1 MQAITGQPS
10 TAPRVTVEQIQGVIK
25 TEAYHFNGLLAV
37 CFLTLA
43 NGFVVLGQSACAS
56 PDLFDEKKG
65 RELARKDAEN
75 KIWPLE
81 GYLLKQRL
89 YEEELKAK
97 EKTANDLLAGWLPD

>member
-10 TAPRVTVEQIQGVIK
+10 TAPRVTVEQIQAVIK
-25 TEAYHFNGLLAV
+25 AEEYLFNGLLTV

-43 NGFVVLGQSACAS
+43 NGFVVLGQSAYAS
-56 PDLFDEKKG
+56 PELFDEKKG
-65 RELARKDAEN
+65 RELARKDAES

-89 YEEELKAK
+89 YEEELKARDK
-97 EKTANDLLAGWLPD
+97 SDEDLLGR